1 MYSLLIK
8 KALVIDGTGKAP
20 ITADVAVNGD
30 TIVNIAPEITTGAQQ
45 VVQANGRVLAPGF
58 IDIQNHSDSHWR
70 LFDGAG
76 LESMITQG
84 YTTVIVGNSGASLAP
99 LVSEQALL
107 SLQKWH
113 TLEGVNINWRSF
125 KEFADAMSNQKFG
138 ANVASLVGY
147 STLRRGLIGDR
158 QSPVSVDELQTLKRL
173 AEDSLNEGAFGI
185 STGFAYAHESN
196 ISEVE
201 LYEMCKIVAEKKA
214 YIAVHLRNEAE
225 GIIESVREV
234 IAAAEQAQA
243 SIKISHLK
251 IRHRQN
257 WPLLS
262 DVLAELEAAWHRGTN
277 VNFDLYPYTS
287 TWQPLYTYLPS
298 WATMGGRANL
308 LKLLK
313 DPTQRAKILTSLN
326 SSEANVSQLM
336 IASTSTKLMV
346 TGKPIST
353 IASDFGTTSEEAL
366 LHLIE
371 NGGSEILVFDNSLDE
386 KVVNTMLNH
395 ALSFIATN
403 GSGYSVK
410 DTTKLVHPRCFG
422 TAAKF
427 LHTIFLHDISNE
439 KKVTLEE
446 AIRKLSYGP
455 ATKAGIKDRG
465 IIAVDAKAD
474 LVLFD
479 PAKINS
485 KSTIQNPYQY
495 AEGID
500 QVWVNGKTAVLN
512 GSVMDELSGVFLR
525 KQA

>member
-8 KALVIDGTGKAP
+8 KALVIDGTGKEP
-20 ITADVAVNGD
+20 VVADVAVNGD
-30 TIVNIAPEITTGAQQ
+30 AIVNIAPDITTGAEQ
-45 VVQANGRVLAPGF
+45 VVHANGKVLAPGF

-70 LFDGAG
+70 LFDGPG

-99 LVSEQALL
+99 LISEQSLL

-125 KEFADAMSNQKFG
+125 KEFADSMSAQKFG

-158 QSPVSVDELQTLKRL
+158 QSAVSVEELQTLKRL
-173 AEDSLNEGAFGI
+173 ANDAINEGALGI

-243 SIKISHLK
+243 SLKISHLK
-251 IRHRQN
+251 IRHGPN
-257 WPLLS
+257 WPLVT
-262 DVLAELEAAWHRGTN
+262 DVLAELESAWHRGTN
-277 VNFDLYPYTS
+277 VHFDLYPYTS

-298 WATMGGRANL
+298 WATMGGRSQL
-308 LKLLK
+308 LESLK
-313 DPTQRAKILTSLN
+313 NKEQRSKILTSLN
-326 SSEANVSQLM
+326 SSEANISQLI
-336 IASTSTKLMV
+336 IASTATKLMV

-353 IASDFGTTSEEAL
+353 IAADFGTTSEEAL

-371 NGGSEILVFDNSLDE
+371 NGGSEILVFDTSLDE
-386 KVVNTMLNH
+386 TVVTTMINH
-395 ALSFIATN
+395 SLSFVGTN
-403 GSGYSVK
+403 GSGYSTK

-427 LHTIFLHDISNE
+427 LHNVFLHNIDNH
-439 KKVTLEE
+439 KKVTLTE

-455 ATKAGIKDRG
+455 AQKAGIKDRG
-465 IIAVDAKAD
+465 VIQINAKAD

-479 PAKINS
+479 PSKIDS
-485 KSTIQNPYQY
+485 MSSIQNPYQY
-495 AEGID
+495 AQGID
-500 QVWVNGKTAVLN
+500 QVWVNGKSAVIN
-512 GSVMDELSGVFLR
+512 GVVNEERSGVFIR
-525 KQA
+525 KQN

>member
-8 KALVIDGTGKAP
+8 NALVVDGTGKAAVK
-20 ITADVAVNGD
+20 ADVAINND
-30 TIVNIAPEITTGAQQ
+30 RIVNIAPEITTAAQQ
-45 VVQANGRVLAPGF
+45 VVHANGQVLAPGF
-58 IDIQNHSDSHWR
+58 IDLQNHSDSHWR
-70 LFDGAG
+70 LFDGPG

-99 LVSEQALL
+99 LISEQSLL

-125 KEFADAMSNQKFG
+125 KEFADSMTTQKFG

-158 QSPVSVDELQTLKRL
+158 QSAVSVEELQTLKRL
-173 AEDSLNEGAFGI
+173 AEDALDEGAFGI

-196 ISEVE
+196 ISDVE
-201 LYEMCKIVAEKKA
+201 LLEMCKIVAEKNA

-225 GIIESVREV
+225 SIIESVREV
-234 IAAAEQAQA
+234 IAAAEQARA
-243 SIKISHLK
+243 NVKISHLK
-251 IRHRQN
+251 IRHREN

-262 DVLAELEAAWHRGTN
+262 DVLAEFDSAWHRGIN
-277 VNFDLYPYTS
+277 IHFDLYPYTS

-298 WATMGGRANL
+298 WATMGGRAQL

-313 DPTQRAKILTSLN
+313 DSTQRAKILSSLN
-326 SSEANVSQLM
+326 TSEANIAQLM
-336 IASTSTKLMV
+336 VASTSTKLMV
-346 TGKPIST
+346 TGKPLSA
-353 IASDFGTTSEEAL
+353 IAADFGTTSEEAL

-371 NGGSEILVFDNSLDE
+371 NGGSEILVFDTSLDE
-386 KVVNTMLNH
+386 TVVNTMLNH
-395 ALSFIATN
+395 ALSFVATN
-403 GSGYSVK
+403 GSGYSIT
-410 DTTKLVHPRCFG
+410 DTNKLVHPRCFG

-427 LHTIFLHDISNE
+427 LHNISLESVGND
-439 KKVTLEE
+439 KNVTLEE
-446 AIRKLSYGP
+446 AIRKLTNGP

-465 IIAVDAKAD
+465 IIAIDAKAD

-479 PAKINS
+479 PHKINS
-485 KSTIQNPYQY
+485 QASMQNPYQY
-495 AEGID
+495 AEGIS

-512 GSVMDELSGVFLR
+512 GVVTESRNGIFL
-525 KQA
+525 KK